1 MKSCESQAPVTQP
14 EKCSPAGSFDVSS
27 STADEQI
34 AESFIR
40 QAMEI
45 IVDEAVKKATNVQEK
60 VTHCCIYL
68 LFEIQ
73 GI

>member
-1 MKSCESQAPVTQP
+1 MAQP
-14 EKCSPAGSFDVSS
+14 EKCSPAGSFDVNG

-68 LFEIQ
+68 LFAIP